1 MLVAIYCG
9 KASTWTTVMIASVQA
24 SDGRILLQSHCVT
37 GNVAETQIQPVT
49 VTSLALQGTYTLHTG
64 SAVSRR
70 ILGRFSVCLALW
82 AQHDHSYQHS
92 QAPQPA
98 TRPKHYST
106 IICAYTSFT

>member
-49 VTSLALQGTYTLHTG
+49 VTSLALQGTYTCTL
-64 SAVSRR
+64 AVLYLGAYWADSR
-70 ILGRFSVCLALW
+70 SVWLCGLSMITATST
-82 AQHDHSYQHS
+82 AKRHS
-92 QAPQPA
+92 QQPGQNI
-98 TRPKHYST
+98 TVQ
-106 IICAYTSFT
+106 